1 MSQINTYLSRED
13 YERLLRICEEERC
26 SSYTLAK
33 IAILDKIH
41 NYTLKEKS
49 YTVKGREAKQL
60 EESRK
65 AKILKPSPDE
75 KARGIAEGVR
85 KFL

>member
-1 MSQINTYLSRED
+1 MSQINTYLSRKD

-41 NYTLKEKS
+41 NYSLNQKKAEPVKE
-49 YTVKGREAKQL
+49 TRTT
-60 EESRK
+60 
-65 AKILKPSPDE
+65 KPSKTISDE

-85 KFL
+85 QFM

>member
-1 MSQINTYLSRED
+1 MSQINTYLSRND

-41 NYTLKEKS
+41 NYSLNQKKVEPVKETR
-49 YTVKGREAKQL
+49 TVKPPKTV
-60 EESRK
+60 
-65 AKILKPSPDE
+65 PDE
-75 KARGIAEGVR
+75 KARGIVEGVR

>member
-1 MSQINTYLSRED
+1 MSQINTYLSRKD

-41 NYTLKEKS
+41 NYSLREQEVEHTNKTR
-49 YTVKGREAKQL
+49 TVKPPKT
-60 EESRK
+60 
-65 AKILKPSPDE
+65 IPDE